1 MGKPAISYAP
11 HASATPEAEA
21 SVLSAVYLFLIKSK
35 QAKGKAGGSNGSDND
50 ERQERR

>member
-1 MGKPAISYAP
+1 VGKPAISYAP

-35 QAKGKAGGSNGSDND
+35 RQGKGRR
-50 ERQERR
+50 EQRQR